1 MSNEVKQDCK
11 CCETCL
17 NRISVSNNRYM
28 CDKDLSDRRLA
39 DSVLKELPD
48 GHVCDRYSPDIAN
61 NPSLRETKPNTEI
74 SGFMDI
80 FHEIE
85 NTCELPCADGLTC
98 NECDYFTKE
107 DDRFNVDGVCCYY
120 GIYLYDSAK
129 NEACQHFK
137 LTCCDDNGNDDTNRT
152 ADHYDSYFKSF
163 EAINSD
169 RTDEELADHYDSI
182 DAMFKK
188 DVKDD
193 ECKDSKHTNISDNC
207 DKHCIRLDNPDYSEA
222 CQHCVERDKVHEE
235 KHFCSECIFCA
246 GIEPDENDQKTM
258 YWSYTWK
265 CLKTNLTLRSQDAC
279 EVCDKF
285 VSKEDEYSNYLKA
298 IEKPPLGIK
307 PPYVFA
313 SERITDICEAIL
325 RMNQESVVAD
335 TDIIRSYAS
344 ELCAISDYLDACM
357 R

>member
-1 MSNEVKQDCK
+1 MSNDIKHDDK

-17 NRISVSNNRYM
+17 NRASFSNGKQM
-28 CDKDLSDRRLA
+28 CCKDCYEDLRTYGIP
-39 DSVLKELPD
+39 KELPD
-48 GHVCDRYSPDIAN
+48 EHVCDKYSPDIAS
-61 NPSLRETKPNTEI
+61 NPNLREPKPDTEI
-74 SGFMDI
+74 SGFMSI
-80 FHEIE
+80 FREIE
-85 NTCELPCADGLTC
+85 NTDDLPCIDGCTC
-98 NECDYFTKE
+98 HECDYFTKE
-107 DDRFNVDGVCCYY
+107 DNRFMIDGLCGYY
-120 GIYLYDSAK
+120 GIYLYDFAK
-129 NEACQHFK
+129 NSACQHFK
-137 LTCCDDNGNDDTNRT
+137 QNCCDDNSSDDTNST
-152 ADHYDSYFKSF
+152 EEPYDSYFKSF

-188 DVKDD
+188 DVK
-193 ECKDSKHTNISDNC
+193 
-207 DKHCIRLDNPDYSEA
+207 LDNPDYSEA
-222 CQHCVERDKVHEE
+222 CQHYVERDKVHEE

-258 YWSYTWK
+258 YWAYTWK
-265 CLKTNLTLRSQDAC
+265 CLKTNLTLHSPDEC

-285 VSKEDEYSNYLKA
+285 VSKEDAEYNNYLKA

-313 SERITDICEAIL
+313 SERISDICEAIL
-325 RMNQESVVAD
+325 RLNQESVVVD
-335 TDIIRSYAS
+335 TDAIRSYAS

>member
-1 MSNEVKQDCK
+1 MSNDIKHENK

-17 NRISVSNNRYM
+17 NRVSFSNGKNM
-28 CDKDLSDRRLA
+28 CGEP
-39 DSVLKELPD
+39 KELPD
-48 GHVCDRYSPDIAN
+48 NHVCDKYYPDIAN

-80 FHEIE
+80 FHELE
-85 NTCELPCADGLTC
+85 NTHELTCADGLTC

-107 DDRFNVDGVCCYY
+107 DNRFNVDGMCCYY

-137 LTCCDDNGNDDTNRT
+137 LTCCSDNGNDDTNRT
-152 ADHYDSYFKSF
+152 AEHYDSYFKSF

-188 DVKDD
+188 DVK
-193 ECKDSKHTNISDNC
+193 
-207 DKHCIRLDNPDYSEA
+207 LDNPDYSEA

-246 GIEPDENDQKTM
+246 GIEPDENYQQTM
-258 YWSYTWK
+258 YWAYTWK
-265 CLKTNLTLRSQDAC
+265 CLKTNLTLRSPDEC

-285 VSKEDEYSNYLKA
+285 VSKEDEYNNYLKA
-298 IEKPPLGIK
+298 VEKPPLGIK

-313 SERITDICEAIL
+313 SERISDICEAIL
-325 RMNQESVVAD
+325 RLNQESVVAD

>member
-1 MSNEVKQDCK
+1 MSNDIKHENK

-17 NRISVSNNRYM
+17 NRASFSNGKSM
-28 CDKDLSDRRLA
+28 CCEP
-39 DSVLKELPD
+39 KELPD
-48 GHVCDRYSPDIAN
+48 NHVCDKYYPDIAN

-107 DDRFNVDGVCCYY
+107 DGRFNVDGVCCYY

-188 DVKDD
+188 DVK
-193 ECKDSKHTNISDNC
+193 
-207 DKHCIRLDNPDYSEA
+207 LDNPDYSEA
-222 CQHCVERDKVHEE
+222 CQHCVERDKVHEK

-265 CLKTNLTLRSQDAC
+265 CLKTNLTLRSPDAC

-313 SERITDICEAIL
+313 SERISDICEAIL
-325 RMNQESVVAD
+325 RLNQESVVAD